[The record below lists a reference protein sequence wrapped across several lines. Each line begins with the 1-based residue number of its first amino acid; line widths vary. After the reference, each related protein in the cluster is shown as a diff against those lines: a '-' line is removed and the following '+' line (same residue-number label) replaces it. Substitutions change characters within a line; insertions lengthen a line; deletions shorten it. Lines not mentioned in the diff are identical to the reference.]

1 MFVVLDTNHFRE
13 LREDTAA
20 GKNLQRRIE
29 EHEADVFTCIVAVE
43 ETIAGWF
50 ALIHRHA
57 AGRDQIKAYTRLH
70 QSIEALI
77 KLPILPFDDAAADV
91 FHRLRDARVRAGT
104 MDLKIAAICIVHGAL
119 LLTRNL
125 VDFEKVPGLRVEN
138 WLD

>member
-50 ALIHRHA
+50 ALINRHA
-57 AGRDQIKAYTRLH
+57 AGRDQINACTRLH

-91 FHRLRDARVRAGT
+91 FTASVARAFAPAPW
-104 MDLKIAAICIVHGAL
+104 I
-119 LLTRNL
+119 
-125 VDFEKVPGLRVEN
+125 
-138 WLD
+138 